1 MTMNPVQIYRDI
13 FLSMQD
19 RQESC
24 DQFVSWMELDADKLA
39 SLKALNAY
47 SLAAGSLDVKVEGK
61 QRGSGVD
68 LERIQSSQ
76 FNSKYIFEVKLNKTN
91 INLGHDFIVCDSWN
105 TVLKYEHWQSK
116 T

>member
-1 MTMNPVQIYRDI
+1 MNPVQIYRDI

-47 SLAAGSLDVKVEGK
+47 SLAAGSLDVK
-61 QRGSGVD
+61 
-68 LERIQSSQ
+68 
-76 FNSKYIFEVKLNKTN
+76 
-91 INLGHDFIVCDSWN
+91 
-105 TVLKYEHWQSK
+105 
-116 T
+116 

>member
-91 INLGHDFIVCDSWN
+91 INLG
-105 TVLKYEHWQSK
+105 
-116 T
+116 